1 MKFSSLFAVVFLVAR
16 VLALNN
22 NLTIAG
28 GIQKIGERLGLIT
41 TGKPPTGVIAN
52 AAQINVV
59 PKSAETAST
68 PLGQLLNNNSTVKQL
83 QEVFGP
89 AVQQTGKLPTIG
101 EIQEV
106 ICLLKVV
113 AVNIL
118 EIAKICAGV
127 YIAVTSG
134 SFAISLVVILL
145 KVFFPSLRE
154 VL

>member
-1 MKFSSLFAVVFLVAR
+1 MKFSSLFALMVFVSI
-16 VLALNN
+16 VLAVNN

-41 TGKPPTGVIAN
+41 TGKPPTGGIAN
-52 AAQINVV
+52 PAQMNVV
-59 PKSAETAST
+59 PKSAETTSK
-68 PLGQLLNNNSTVKQL
+68 LGQLLNNNSTVKQL

-89 AVQQTGKLPTIG
+89 AVQQAGKLPTIG

-106 ICLLKVV
+106 ICLLKLV

-127 YIAVTSG
+127 YIAFTSG
-134 SFAISLVVILL
+134 SFVITLTVILL